1 MLSLLFL
8 LGLVVGITL
17 GVIVVVGTVIL
28 AAAGI
33 AWLNAF
39 AVALGRRIKQQQES
53 ERLALRQLRRS

>member
-8 LGLVVGITL
+8 LGVVVGIAL
-17 GVIVVVGTVIL
+17 GVVVVAGVVIL
-28 AAAGI
+28 VVAGI

>member
-8 LGLVVGITL
+8 LGLVVGIVL
-17 GVIVVVGTVIL
+17 AVFAVAGVMIL
-28 AAAGI
+28 MAVGI

-39 AVALGRRIKQQQES
+39 VVALGRRIKQQQES